1 MIMSEV
7 DAWEIQGW
15 MNSRMLFKLFLGS
28 HSQQVTNIFNF
39 VAMQINIQFDS
50 NLKDTTQFESCLGKK
65 LSVEGPSVIFH
76 ILVTVTVEF
85 ILEDTQH
92 EDANP
97 K

>member
-1 MIMSEV
+1 
-7 DAWEIQGW
+7 
-15 MNSRMLFKLFLGS
+15 
-28 HSQQVTNIFNF
+28 
-39 VAMQINIQFDS
+39 MQINIQFDS